1 MLWGVYSNAN
11 KDILLHV
18 KLLYIHYHLLIVKF
32 FVSEVD
38 LALLNIKSELL
49 LDPHLLNI
57 LHLTVLRYKERV
69 QTPVRGRLLMRRL
82 FLVHLRVKR
91 VNKEDTNEDILG
103 VESLPLLL
111 LLELLFLILNFI

>member
-1 MLWGVYSNAN
+1 LFWCVYSNAH
-11 KDILLHV
+11 KDIFLHV
-18 KLLYIHYHLLIVKF
+18 KLLNIHYHLLIVKF

-69 QTPVRGRLLMRRL
+69 QTPVRGRLLMCRL

-91 VNKEDTNEDILG
+91 VNKEDANEDILG
-103 VESLPLLL
+103 IESLPLLL

>member
-18 KLLYIHYHLLIVKF
+18 KLLNIHYHLLIVKF
-32 FVSEVD
+32 FVSEID

-57 LHLTVLRYKERV
+57 LNLTVLRYKERV
-69 QTPVRGRLLMRRL
+69 QTPVRGRLLMCRL
-82 FLVHLRVKR
+82 FLIHLRVER
-91 VNKEDTNEDILG
+91 VNKEDANEDILG

-111 LLELLFLILNFI
+111 LLELLFLRLNFI